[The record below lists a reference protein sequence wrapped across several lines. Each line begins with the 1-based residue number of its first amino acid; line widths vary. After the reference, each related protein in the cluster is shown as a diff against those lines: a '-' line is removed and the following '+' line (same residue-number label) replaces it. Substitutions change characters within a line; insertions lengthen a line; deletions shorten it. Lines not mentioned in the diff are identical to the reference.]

1 MIAPINLCRE
11 LQKDA
16 LSKMIKLR
24 SVSKTFGTTV
34 VLHETNLDVPTGD
47 TTVLIGPSGCGKS
60 TILKLI
66 MGLLEPTSGS
76 IEIDAERVSQANILR
91 LRRRIGYVIQEGGL
105 FAHLTARQN
114 VLLMAKHLKEPVE

>member
-1 MIAPINLCRE
+1 
-11 LQKDA
+11 
-16 LSKMIKLR
+16 MIKLR

-66 MGLLEPTSGS
+66 MGLLMPTNGS
-76 IEIDAERVSQANILR
+76 IEIEGEQLTKANILR
-91 LRRRIGYVIQEGGL
+91 LRRRIGYVIQ
-105 FAHLTARQN
+105 
-114 VLLMAKHLKEPVE
+114 